1 MPPGRILDA
10 VLIAVWLTAFIVVAM
25 VHPGVANA
33 IIAVVG
39 ALLLGWYNT
48 LIRHDPKDDSL
59 RPRWQAS
66 TTAR

>member
-33 IIAVVG
+33 IIAVVVRCCSAG
-39 ALLLGWYNT
+39 
-48 LIRHDPKDDSL
+48 
-59 RPRWQAS
+59 
-66 TTAR
+66 TTP